1 MLSAIGADEAAGV
14 GGVVVDAEE
23 EEEEEDD
30 DDDDDDEEDP
40 EHPPSIR
47 VTRLAAA
54 MATLTPRRAGI
65 APSGHELIGAS

>member
-14 GGVVVDAEE
+14 GGVVVDEE
-23 EEEEEDD
+23 EED

>member
-23 EEEEEDD
+23 DD
-30 DDDDDDEEDP
+30 DDDGDEEDP
-40 EHPPSIR
+40 EHPPSR

-65 APSGHELIGAS
+65 GPSGHELIGAS

>member
-1 MLSAIGADEAAGV
+1 MLSAIGPDEAAGV

-23 EEEEEDD
+23 DEDG
-30 DDDDDDEEDP
+30 DDDDDEEDP

-47 VTRLAAA
+47 VTRLATA

-65 APSGHELIGAS
+65 GPSGHELIGAS

>member
-23 EEEEEDD
+23 EDD
-30 DDDDDDEEDP
+30 DDDGDEEDP

-47 VTRLAAA
+47 VTRLATA

-65 APSGHELIGAS
+65 GPSGHELIGAS